1 MMLSSMAVVYDRL
14 IPATLLCHV
23 QVTVLEA
30 EFLKNDGDPQWLKG
44 LQYVPTKVVNLLTI
58 NKMLAHQ
65 PWFVKPT
72 HMKVSHPQWECAW
85 GGYISYFYQ
94 LLQLLLATFTTLTS
108 YFYNFYCFY

>member
-1 MMLSSMAVVYDRL
+1 MY
-14 IPATLLCHV
+14 T

-44 LQYVPTKVVNLLTI
+44 LQYVPTKVVSLLTI

-72 HMKVSHPQWECAW
+72 HMKVSNDITHHCDFREVKSPMVT
-85 GGYISYFYQ
+85 GHM
-94 LLQLLLATFTTLTS
+94 
-108 YFYNFYCFY
+108 